1 MRILFLTNELGTGG
15 AEKLTVSYAL
25 GMKRRGHQVGV
36 AFSSLGLQ
44 QAAPLLE
51 AGIGIFPLSTKG
63 LRPSTVCGAG
73 RGTSA
78 ASSMSFNR
86 T

>member
-36 AFSSLGLQ
+36 AFSSLDS

-51 AGIGIFPLSTKG
+51 AGIEHLPALNRRGSG
-63 LRPSTVCGAG
+63 RRRSRAG
-73 RGTSA
+73 RDA
-78 ASSMSFNR
+78 FAVSSMSFTR